1 MQWKANIVNKNEGM
15 SYISTLSTFIPQSA
29 VASSS
34 KFYQKSF
41 ILIDEYLLLCG
52 WQPAWHPQYCL
63 CHWESRED
71 S

>member
-1 MQWKANIVNKNEGM
+1 MQWKANIAIVNKNEGM

-41 ILIDEYLLLCG
+41 ILIDEY
-52 WQPAWHPQYCL
+52 
-63 CHWESRED
+63 
-71 S
+71 